1 MQLLESDQELSAA
14 DCERAAAPIL
24 QKKKSKKQRE
34 RTSDRARGKS
44 KGKKKASSRAGSYS
58 GVGSDGSE

>member
-1 MQLLESDQELSAA
+1 MQLMTSDQELSAV
-14 DCERAAAPIL
+14 DCERAATPIL

-34 RTSDRARGKS
+34 KTSDRARGKS
-44 KGKKKASSRAGSYS
+44 KGKKKATSRAGSYN